1 MNSYVINEVLKTHGV
16 DNPALAKSL
25 ETLFMS
31 LASDKA
37 FTDKLYKEI
46 EKKMIQKERNARY
59 FRGGKF

>member
-1 MNSYVINEVLKTHGV
+1 MNSYTINEVLKRHGV
-16 DNPALAKSL
+16 NDPALAKSL

-37 FTDKLYKEI
+37 FTDKVYKEV

-59 FRGGKF
+59 SRGGGF